1 MDNLRKIDRL
11 NVGQEIYV
19 VPECVCVH
27 CTEHWAGW
35 RNADAVQCHGTMI
48 ARRVNGIW
56 RDAEGDR
63 VDRTKAR
70 KYGSMRSVG
79 ISTR

>member
-19 VPECVCVH
+19 VPE
-27 CTEHWAGW
+27 TEHWAGW
-35 RNADAVQCHGTMI
+35 RNADAVQYHGTMI
-48 ARRVNGIW
+48 AQRVNGIW